1 MHSTRAIGDYYLH
14 SNIFGSHFQS
24 QQAVAPVSLLGD
36 IQRYDM
42 KKMILT
48 VLSLFAL
55 QGCNRIDSLL
65 WQPKMT
71 PKQWCESMPCVELF
85 SSGLTLTQPTSTLL
99 IYFLGGLW
107 LWVGWRFSRT
117 DNGQKSRR
125 WWAIA
130 MTLGGFA
137 AIAAGTSYQAF
148 GFELKCADREFCT
161 WTSWWE
167 IAYLALQMCSVN
179 AMLAGVAYACT
190 AGPMRRLMLA
200 YAAMTTVVYCCV
212 TAIGTLLPNKFMI
225 SFEMLVLFSTP
236 ALTAC
241 FVINGWRYFEH
252 KTRKDKVLLGAWG
265 IMFGTNVLYYAYLL
279 LGYTQTLWSK
289 GFWFSANDV
298 LHVLMLVWV
307 WYVGTA
313 VVRVL
318 DDADPQSVAT
328 NISL

>member
-117 DNGQKSRR
+117 GNGQKSRR

-190 AGPMRRLMLA
+190 TGPMRRLMLA
-200 YAAMTTVVYCCV
+200 YAAMTTVVYCSV

-236 ALTAC
+236 ALTTC

-252 KTRKDKVLLGAWG
+252 KTNKDKVLLGAWG
-265 IMFGTNVLYYAYLL
+265 IMFGTNVLYFAYLL

>member
-1 MHSTRAIGDYYLH
+1 MHSTRAIVDYYLH

-24 QQAVAPVSLLGD
+24 QQAIAPVSLLGD

-167 IAYLALQMCSVN
+167 IAYLALQMCSIN

-190 AGPMRRLMLA
+190 TGPMRRLMLA
-200 YAAMTTVVYCCV
+200 YAAMTTVVYCSV

-236 ALTAC
+236 ALTTC

-252 KTRKDKVLLGAWG
+252 KTLKDKVLLGAWV

-318 DDADPQSVAT
+318 DDADPQSVAK